1 MNKIE
6 IEVPRDIRYISDWKE
21 FPLQQLSTGHC
32 IVNKTITGCG
42 YTHFCLTNNIPII
55 LCSPRKFLLEN
66 KYKQLHKKYNIYLVI
81 NKGEKS
87 LDVDSNDDNNSS
99 IKSSSLI
106 KPTKIKSQELEK
118 EEEREKLSIIT
129 TLKQEL
135 SNYIINCTITGQVP
149 KILVTYDSLK
159 YVLEVIKK
167 EHLSLYSVIVDEFQN
182 IFMDSRFK
190 SNTELSFISY
200 LQDCPNV
207 TYLSATPYIEEYL
220 EELDEFKDLPYYELC
235 WDYSRIQRIK
245 IDPRKSLRP
254 NQDIDQIIQDYLES
268 RFPEKVD
275 EFGVHQSKEVVFY
288 VNSVKMICSIIK
300 RNSLTEDQVNIIC
313 ADTDKNR
320 GTLKKIK
327 LTIGT
332 APLEG
337 EPHKMFTFCTR
348 TTYAGADFYSTC
360 ALSVII
366 SDCKIDSL
374 ATDIRMDFPQ
384 IMGRQRLK
392 ENVFRDEC
400 IFIYKLSDETITME
414 EYNKISE
421 EKMKMTM
428 QDILNY
434 DSLLKTQGTFGA
446 NRLISDFRLR
456 INAKKYSEDYTGIN
470 ERTGE
475 PAINKLVLISEKRA
489 FELRSNVYK
498 NDVLVYNEFEAI
510 SSEMDINFALE
521 KVNVLNQLRESYRTN
536 GAFEDKMKE
545 ICLVLLDPKWN
556 GYIHISDL
564 FWIKLTQRNYLY
576 ILGPER
582 IKEIGY
588 KEADIKR
595 EIFNIHCSDLIKEN
609 FIKIITI
616 KKRYSLKDLK
626 EMIQQLYTSLNIT
639 KTPKATD
646 ILEYFN
652 VKEVTLYDPETKKK
666 ARGYEIIS
674 LK

>member
-1 MNKIE
+1 M
-6 IEVPRDIRYISDWKE
+6 
-21 FPLQQLSTGHC
+21 
-32 IVNKTITGCG
+32 
-42 YTHFCLTNNIPII
+42 
-55 LCSPRKFLLEN
+55 LEN
-66 KYKQLHKKYNIYLVI
+66 KYKQLYKKYNIYLVV
-81 NKGEKS
+81 NRGEKS
-87 LDVDSNDDNNSS
+87 LDVDSSDDNNLSMKS
-99 IKSSSLI
+99 GSLINPSIIKSS
-106 KPTKIKSQELEK
+106 EVEK
-118 EEEREKLSIIT
+118 DEEKLSIIAS
-129 TLKQEL
+129 LKQEL
-135 SNYIINCTITGQVP
+135 SNYIINCTINGQAP

-167 EHLSLYSVIVDEFQN
+167 DHLSLYSVIVDEFQN

-190 SNTELSFISY
+190 ANTELNFINY

-207 TYLSATPYIEEYL
+207 TYLSATPYIEDYL
-220 EELDEFKDLPYYELC
+220 KELDEFKDLPYYELC

-254 NQDIDQIIQDYLES
+254 NQDIDQIIQDYLEG

-300 RNSLTEDQVNIIC
+300 RNKLTPDQVNIIC

-320 GTLKKIK
+320 DILKKLK
-327 LTIGT
+327 MTIGT

-337 EPHKMFTFCTR
+337 EPHKMFTLCTR
-348 TTYAGADFYSTC
+348 TTYAGADFYSTN
-360 ALSVII
+360 AISVII

-400 IFIYKLSDETITME
+400 IFIYKLSDEKITME
-414 EYNKISE
+414 EYDKISS
-421 EKMKMTM
+421 EKMKMTN

-434 DSLLKTQGTFGA
+434 ESLLMVQGTFGA
-446 NRLISDFRLR
+446 NRLLSDFRWR
-456 INAKKYSEDYTGIN
+456 INTKRYSEDYTGIN
-470 ERTGE
+470 EKTGA
-475 PAINKLVLISEKRA
+475 PAINKLVMISERRA

-498 NDVLVYNEFEAI
+498 NDVLVYNEFASI
-510 SSEMDINFALE
+510 SPEMDINFALE
-521 KVNVLNQLRESYRTN
+521 KVKVLNQLRDSYRSN

-545 ICLVLLDPKWN
+545 VCLILLDSKWN

-582 IKEIGY
+582 IKNIGY
-588 KEADIKR
+588 KESDIKR
-595 EIFNIHCSDLIKEN
+595 EIFSLYSKDLVKSELIKN
-609 FIKIITI
+609 III
-616 KKRYSLKDLK
+616 KKRYNLK
-626 EMIQQLYTSLNIT
+626 ELKEIIQSIYNLLGIS
-639 KTPKATD
+639 KTAKAKD
-646 ILEYFN
+646 IEEYYE
-652 VKEVTLYDPETKKK
+652 VKTVKVIDPDNPEK
-666 ARGYEIIS
+666 RVNGYEIIS